1 MTRWV
6 LIPMLLL
13 AVLTQAALG
22 CFLRHSHEPLS
33 SRKAKDDAS
42 IAYHSHHG
50 HHHHDGHHHGHRHV
64 APPAGHFHLG
74 GESGEEHQHESSSDD
89 TFHYVVSRMTA
100 PPALEFAWVG
110 HDAASL
116 ASLDEVSESLGRTEG
131 IDAFGR
137 SARPLAQRLSFV
149 GAWLI

>member
-1 MTRWV
+1 MKRWV

-13 AVLTQAALG
+13 AVLFQAALG
-22 CFLRHSHEPLS
+22 CFLRHSHEPRVLRTVEDS
-33 SRKAKDDAS
+33 H
-42 IAYHSHHG
+42 HSHHG

-64 APPAGHFHLG
+64 APPAGHFHFG

-116 ASLDEVSESLGRTEG
+116 ESLDEVSESLERTER

-137 SARPLAQRLSFV
+137 SAWPTVQRLSLV